1 MVKKIL
7 NQKYILLFIILVSI
21 GIELILS
28 NITYFNILS
37 CDKRNVVSD
46 ISQNKTGTIYIP
58 TKRIQVQNIKI
69 YYKNEKS
76 MKGILKYTPSVV
88 VYGLENNIRKL
99 ENRFS
104 ISNTNKRI
112 NVHAENDTLELY
124 LNILEQSTSRYIKID
139 EIEKIVLNDLH
150 LEFSIIRA
158 LGIGLVLTLLVVIK
172 KNKHLKYDKTSKKQS
187 RIFYGMAI
195 FLYILILV
203 EIHLAKIPYSV
214 SENKMNDYNYNFLNA
229 QIEAIMHGQSEMILE
244 PEKELLSL
252 HNPYDNSFRLGDR
265 MLSVYTDYS
274 LYHNKLY
281 SYFGLS
287 PLLLMLPYHIITGHY
302 LSNFFTNLILLF
314 FMVILLAKLYKMLI
328 DRYIQKVS
336 FMNVIV
342 GFFTIFFASSISFL
356 ARGMVYDIEQ
366 VCALIFIM
374 LSYILLLSIYNNPDR
389 KLYIKIVL
397 CSLCIGL
404 IVLSKP
410 SYILY
415 YILFGYMLF
424 DLRKMINRKDF
435 IKAIKIF
442 IIPILILAFIQ
453 MYWNYIRFDSIF
465 SFGNGYQLTVMD
477 PDNLMYISPI
487 KFIKGLFQYLFQLPE
502 VDPSNFPFLFIKPVQ
517 YINLDMDVILYDVSA
532 LGIFIVPLAWIFLLH
547 KKFHLHFSKEFHN
560 TIIIFSIITVLL
572 LLLNIR
578 NGVAES
584 YIIDIKLFLYMFA
597 VLIFFKLMEEKK
609 ELDYQSLFYMLC
621 VISILI
627 TLPIDITLNQIDFQI
642 IDSEFK
648 VYLKNLFQFWL

>member
-28 NITYFNILS
+28 NITYLNVLS

-58 TKRIQVQNIKI
+58 TQGIQVQNIKI

-112 NVHAENDTLELY
+112 NIHAENDTLELY

-139 EIEKIVLNDLH
+139 QIEKIVLNDLH

-203 EIHLAKIPYSV
+203 EIHLAKIPYNI
-214 SENKMNDYNYNFLNA
+214 SENKIDTYHFNFLNA
-229 QIEAIMHGQSEMILE
+229 QIEAIINGQSEMMLE
-244 PEKELLSL
+244 PEKKLLSL
-252 HNPYDNSFRLGDR
+252 PNPYDNSLRMANARLNI
-265 MLSVYTDYS
+265 YTDYS

-281 SYFGLS
+281 SYFGLA
-287 PLLLMLPYHIITGHY
+287 PLILMFPYHIITGNY
-302 LSNFFTNLILLF
+302 LSNFFASFILLF
-314 FMVILLAKLYKMLI
+314 FMIILLAKLYKMLI

-342 GFFTIFFASSISFL
+342 GFLTIFFVSSIPFL

-366 VCALIFIM
+366 VCGLIFII
-374 LSYILLLSIYNNPDR
+374 LSYILLLSIYNNPNK
-389 KLYIKIVL
+389 KLYLKVVL

-424 DLRKMINRKDF
+424 GLRKIISREDL
-435 IKAIKIF
+435 IRVVKIF
-442 IIPILILAFIQ
+442 IIPISILAFIQ
-453 MYWNYIRFDSIF
+453 IYWNYIRFSSIF
-465 SFGNGYQLTVMD
+465 SFGNEYQLTVMD

-502 VDPSNFPFLFIKPVQ
+502 VDPSNFPFLFAKPVK
-517 YINLDMDVILYDVSA
+517 YINVDMDVILYDVSV
-532 LGIFIVPLAWIFLLH
+532 LGIFIVPFAWIFLFY
-547 KKFHLHFSKEFHN
+547 KKLHLHFSKEFNH
-560 TIIIFSIITVLL
+560 TITIFSIITILL
-572 LLLNIR
+572 LFLNIR

-584 YIIDIKLFLYMFA
+584 YIIDVKLFLYMFA

-609 ELDYQSLFYMLC
+609 ELDYQSIFYIFC

-627 TLPIDITLNQIDFQI
+627 TLPIGITLNQIDFQI
-642 IDSEFK
+642 IDTEFK